1 MVSLGNI
8 FSSAIPLVI
17 NLIQPSRVP
26 PTYPTVPILIN
37 ALAVLG
43 NLATDLSL
51 RQKILDS
58 CGYTADGVGAMK
70 ETKNGQNIPT
80 VITIFSQLLDEDA
93 DIRESTAENADNM
106 DENNGDSNG
115 DEVAEDNVDA
125 SSDEPLA
132 LLYFHVFNVLKNL
145 SVKIKEGDTS
155 NKRYMRYILADAF
168 RIFKT
173 TSSLPLKSVILE
185 YFYVL
190 SFDQLVL
197 QDMYSIHG
205 LRLMLDK
212 MAESG
217 SGDLDSIVKDLRRL
231 HERLINS

>member
-1 MVSLGNI
+1 MGSL
-8 FSSAIPLVI
+8 
-17 NLIQPSRVP
+17 
-26 PTYPTVPILIN
+26 
-37 ALAVLG
+37 
-43 NLATDLSL
+43 
-51 RQKILDS
+51 
-58 CGYTADGVGAMK
+58 
-70 ETKNGQNIPT
+70 
-80 VITIFSQLLDEDA
+80 
-93 DIRESTAENADNM
+93 
-106 DENNGDSNG
+106 
-115 DEVAEDNVDA
+115 EVAEDNVDA

-197 QDMYSIHG
+197 HDMYSIHG

>member
-1 MVSLGNI
+1 M
-8 FSSAIPLVI
+8 
-17 NLIQPSRVP
+17 
-26 PTYPTVPILIN
+26 
-37 ALAVLG
+37 
-43 NLATDLSL
+43 
-51 RQKILDS
+51 
-58 CGYTADGVGAMK
+58 
-70 ETKNGQNIPT
+70 
-80 VITIFSQLLDEDA
+80 
-93 DIRESTAENADNM
+93 
-106 DENNGDSNG
+106 
-115 DEVAEDNVDA
+115 DA
-125 SSDEPLA
+125 SADEPLA

-197 QDMYSIHG
+197 HDMYSIHG

-231 HERLINS
+231 HERLMNS